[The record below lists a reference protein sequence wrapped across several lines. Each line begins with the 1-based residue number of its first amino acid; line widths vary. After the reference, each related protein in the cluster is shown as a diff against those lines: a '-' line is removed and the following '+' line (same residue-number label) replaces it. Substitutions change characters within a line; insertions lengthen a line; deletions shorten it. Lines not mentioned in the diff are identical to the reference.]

1 MRRANERKGSYSE
14 SHLWQVR
21 AVLLLLGWMAP
32 LLLAGE
38 GSASLPE
45 SLTTDQK
52 ILQLEAEIAR
62 RPETVALQNRLA
74 WAYIQKGRETG
85 EAAYFTRAERLL
97 EKPGAESA
105 PDPERLGLRAWIAL
119 FKHEFNTAALW
130 AEKAIAA
137 QPNGFFQYGI
147 LSDAFLEMGDDAK
160 AVAYAQK
167 MIDLK
172 PDQGSYSRAAHLR
185 SLHGDSEGAIT
196 LWKAAIRAGA
206 SYPENTAWCRSE
218 LGELYFNIG
227 KLDEAEAAYRA
238 SLETFPGYHRALAGL
253 GKIRTAQRRWEEGV
267 TFYREA
273 IDRIPYPV
281 YFASLGDLY
290 MEMGKEAEARK
301 AYLRVEQIAR
311 LNQASQLLYD
321 RDLALFYADH
331 DRHLDDAVRI
341 AERELER
348 RRDLYTYDILGWVY
362 YKSGRYLEAARAM
375 KEAMRLGTQDPRILF
390 HAGMI
395 ARAAGKEK
403 EGRRLLARALALN
416 PEFHPLYARSARE
429 ALRTASF

>member
-38 GSASLPE
+38 GSASPPE

-52 ILQLEAEIAR
+52 ILQ
-62 RPETVALQNRLA
+62 
-74 WAYIQKGRETG
+74 G

-185 SLHGDSEGAIT
+185 SLHGDLQGAIA

-206 SYPENTAWCRSE
+206 SYPENTAWCRAE

-253 GKIRTAQRRWEEGV
+253 GKIRTARRRWGEAAA
-267 TFYREA
+267 FYR
-273 IDRIPYPV
+273 
-281 YFASLGDLY
+281 
-290 MEMGKEAEARK
+290 
-301 AYLRVEQIAR
+301 
-311 LNQASQLLYD
+311 
-321 RDLALFYADH
+321 
-331 DRHLDDAVRI
+331 
-341 AERELER
+341 
-348 RRDLYTYDILGWVY
+348 
-362 YKSGRYLEAARAM
+362 
-375 KEAMRLGTQDPRILF
+375 
-390 HAGMI
+390 
-395 ARAAGKEK
+395 
-403 EGRRLLARALALN
+403 
-416 PEFHPLYARSARE
+416 
-429 ALRTASF
+429 